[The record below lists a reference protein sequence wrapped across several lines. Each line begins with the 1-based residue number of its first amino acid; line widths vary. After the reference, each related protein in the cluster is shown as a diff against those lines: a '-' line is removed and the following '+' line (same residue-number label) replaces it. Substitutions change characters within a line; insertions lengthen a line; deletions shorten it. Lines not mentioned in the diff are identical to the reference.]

1 MDISGTIHLL
11 GDILGQVLVEQESQA
26 LFEIE
31 EGIRL
36 AARELRSADPQ
47 AAADGGR
54 ALAAR
59 IASLDPQAARAVVSA
74 FDLYFDL
81 VNTAGG

>member
-36 AARELRSADPQ
+36 TARELRSADP
-47 AAADGGR
+47 
-54 ALAAR
+54 
-59 IASLDPQAARAVVSA
+59 
-74 FDLYFDL
+74 
-81 VNTAGG
+81 